1 MARAKKK
8 ISCQDCDRTF
18 GRKGELQQHRR
29 EEHSRKNMCPICKRA
44 FESEKRLK
52 MHSQFHNVG
61 GEYKCFYCP
70 KQFNKGWK
78 MKIHLVNH
86 SGRPS
91 YICEYCGDDFL
102 YPGKIVA
109 HLKRMHEVYYAC
121 KDCGHAIPIEHSQQ
135 PHKCKIYGCKDCLL
149 SFATEE
155 ELAEHVDT
163 FAGQCSPPARL
174 LPEESDSSSTPQ
186 DVSQQCGGHLGVQ
199 ETCDTPQEVSLNNGR
214 EENGECES
222 PEAALVVA
230 EDTYPVQTN
239 GVKRHQGK
247 EKRTSGGSCQD
258 PDDTPNG
265 VPGECSRRDSP
276 NHSATKKSC
285 DVRLQ
290 DLEVN
295 SRLTRDVLVS
305 PSPPSI
311 PVKGSVPNY
320 SDGVRENMSEW
331 TLVVQGHRGTVNSSV
346 IKDAKEE
353 VKGENGEE
361 NGKETDPPSYFSS
374 ILLRSPSRDLRSGF
388 KVPDAG
394 TGMWKKGET
403 PTSRSLRRKQDE
415 LDRAVKKRELLNTL
429 QLYVDT
435 DARLTQRNQTSLK
448 SWLTGDSFS
457 SSSPEHDFVF
467 GFEASVSV
475 GSHSEE
481 AHHYYFNKKIPKKAK
496 VDMTFE
502 DLCLF

>member
-8 ISCQDCDRTF
+8 VSCQDCDRTF

-52 MHSQFHNVG
+52 MHSQFHNAG

-70 KQFNKGWK
+70 KQFNKAWK

-109 HLKRMHEVYYAC
+109 HLKRVHQVVLAC
-121 KDCGHAIPIEHSQQ
+121 KDCGFAIPLVRS
-135 PHKCKIYGCKDCLL
+135 PHKCRIYGCKDCLS
-149 SFATEE
+149 SFATKV

-163 FAGQCSPPARL
+163 HAGRCAPPVHL
-174 LPEESDSSSTPQ
+174 LPEELDPSSPPQ
-186 DVSQQCGGHLGVQ
+186 DTRQQCEGYLGVQ
-199 ETCDTPQEVSLNNGR
+199 QACDTPQEAPLQNGR
-214 EENGECES
+214 EKNGDCES
-222 PEAALVVA
+222 PEAVLGVA
-230 EDTYPVQTN
+230 EDTYPAKAN
-239 GVKRHQGK
+239 GVKRHRGNESRVNRVSWQG
-247 EKRTSGGSCQD
+247 
-258 PDDTPNG
+258 PDNAFNG
-265 VPGECSRRDSP
+265 VRGSECGRRVSPGSGVAEEPCK
-276 NHSATKKSC
+276 A
-285 DVRLQ
+285 RLQ
-290 DLEVN
+290 HLEVN
-295 SRLTRDVLVS
+295 ERLSRDALVS
-305 PSPPSI
+305 PSPPST
-311 PVKGSVPNY
+311 PTRCTLANY
-320 SDGVRENMSEW
+320 SDVSRDSISEW
-331 TLVVQGHRGTVNSSV
+331 TLVVQGHCATVNTSV
-346 IKDAKEE
+346 IRDKREVEGNEEAKETE
-353 VKGENGEE
+353 
-361 NGKETDPPSYFSS
+361 PPSYFSS

-394 TGMWKKGET
+394 MGVWKKVET
-403 PTSRSLRRKQDE
+403 PISRSLRRKQDE
-415 LDRAVKKRELLNTL
+415 LDRAAKKRDLLNTL
-429 QLYVDT
+429 QFYVDT
-435 DARLTQRNQTSLK
+435 DARLTQRSQTSFK

-457 SSSPEHDFVF
+457 SSSPEHDYVF

-475 GSHSEE
+475 GSRSEE

>member
-8 ISCQDCDRTF
+8 VSCQDCDRTF
-18 GRKGELQQHRR
+18 SRKGELQQHRR

-70 KQFNKGWK
+70 KQFNKAWK

-102 YPGKIVA
+102 YPGKIVM
-109 HLKRMHEVYYAC
+109 HLKLVHDVCYAC
-121 KDCGHAIPIEHSQQ
+121 KDCGHAIPIEHSQES
-135 PHKCKIYGCKDCLL
+135 HKCKIYGCKDCLL
-149 SFATEE
+149 SFATEA

-163 FAGQCSPPARL
+163 YAGKCSP
-174 LPEESDSSSTPQ
+174 PEESDQSLPPEDMRQQYEGYLSIQDSTPQ
-186 DVSQQCGGHLGVQ
+186 ED
-199 ETCDTPQEVSLNNGR
+199 SLSDGR
-214 EENGECES
+214 EKNGGCES
-222 PEAALVVA
+222 PEAPLVVV
-230 EDTYPVQTN
+230 EDTYPTKTT

-247 EKRTSGGSCQD
+247 NRVTGASQQFSNVASNGMHDGCNKRDIPS
-258 PDDTPNG
+258 
-265 VPGECSRRDSP
+265 
-276 NHSATKKSC
+276 HSASEESC
-285 DVRLQ
+285 KARLQ
-290 DLEVN
+290 DAEVN
-295 SRLTRDVLVS
+295 DRQRDVLVS
-305 PSPPSI
+305 PSSPSTPI
-311 PVKGSVPNY
+311 KYLVPKL
-320 SDGVRENMSEW
+320 SDGTRDGMSEW
-331 TLVVQGHRGTVNSSV
+331 TLVVQERHGTVNNSV
-346 IKDAKEE
+346 IGDVKEE
-353 VKGENGEE
+353 VEGVDVEE
-361 NGKETDPPSYFSS
+361 GKEGEPPSYFSS
-374 ILLRSPSRDLRSGF
+374 ILLRSPSRDLSCGF
-388 KVPDAG
+388 KVPDTG
-394 TGMWKKGET
+394 TGMWKKVET
-403 PTSRSLRRKQDE
+403 PISRSLRRKQDE
-415 LDRAVKKRELLNTL
+415 LDKAVKKREVLNTL

-435 DARLTQRNQTSLK
+435 DARLTQRSQTSLK

-457 SSSPEHDFVF
+457 SSSPDHDFVF

-481 AHHYYFNKKIPKKAK
+481 AHHYYFNKKVPKKAK

>member
-8 ISCQDCDRTF
+8 VSCQDCDMTF

-52 MHSQFHNVG
+52 MHSQFHNAG

-70 KQFNKGWK
+70 KQFNKAWK

-109 HLKRMHEVYYAC
+109 HLKGVHQVLLAC
-121 KDCGHAIPIEHSQQ
+121 KDCGFAIPLVRT
-135 PHKCKIYGCKDCLL
+135 PHKCRIYGCKDCLS
-149 SFATEE
+149 SFATKG

-163 FAGQCSPPARL
+163 HAGQCSTAVSL
-174 LPEESDSSSTPQ
+174 LPEELEPSSPPQ
-186 DVSQQCGGHLGVQ
+186 NMRQPCEGYLGVQ
-199 ETCDTPQEVSLNNGR
+199 EVCDAPQEVLENGR
-214 EENGECES
+214 EKNGDSES
-222 PEAALVVA
+222 SDAALMIV
-230 EDTYPVQTN
+230 EDVYPAKTN
-239 GVKRHQGK
+239 GVKRHRGK
-247 EKRTSGGSCQD
+247 ERRVKRVSRQGSDDASDSAQGGEGVGKVSPSRAVSESC
-258 PDDTPNG
+258 
-265 VPGECSRRDSP
+265 E
-276 NHSATKKSC
+276 A
-285 DVRLQ
+285 RLQ

-295 SRLTRDVLVS
+295 DRLTRDVLVS
-305 PSPPSI
+305 PSPPST
-311 PVKGSVPNY
+311 PTRYMLPGY
-320 SDGVRENMSEW
+320 SDRSRDSLSEW
-331 TLVVQGHRGTVNSSV
+331 TLVVQGHCATVNTSV
-346 IKDAKEE
+346 IRDKEKVEGEEEAKETE
-353 VKGENGEE
+353 
-361 NGKETDPPSYFSS
+361 PPSYFSS

-394 TGMWKKGET
+394 TGMWKKAET

-415 LDRAVKKRELLNTL
+415 LDRAMKKRELLNTL
-429 QLYVDT
+429 QFYVDT
-435 DARLTQRNQTSLK
+435 DAKLTQRSQTSFK

-457 SSSPEHDFVF
+457 SSSPEHDYVF

-475 GSHSEE
+475 GSRSEE